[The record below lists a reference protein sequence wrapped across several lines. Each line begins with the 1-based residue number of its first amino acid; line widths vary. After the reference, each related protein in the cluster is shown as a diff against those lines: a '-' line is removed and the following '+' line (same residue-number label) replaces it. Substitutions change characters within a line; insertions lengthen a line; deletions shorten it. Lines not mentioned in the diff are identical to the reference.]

1 MRRDV
6 QYLYRADA
14 VSVYNAFLK
23 AASNEPFGRSCSEDP
38 HSTISFGINFSM
50 KYNMNGG
57 SCIIKFFPID
67 GGTLVNMRF
76 VIAQAMGARYEKYA
90 EDLTSYVNSILNT
103 TPSSASFD
111 PEMLEQKA
119 QAASSIRQE
128 PTPAEDAKTEESV
141 PLKPATPNTEKPTP
155 PAAPAFCSNCGNR
168 LSVGDSFCGM
178 CGTRIVALKRFCTNC
193 GKQATATDIFCGNC
207 GKKL

>member
-6 QYLYRADA
+6 QYLYPADT

-23 AASNEPFGRSCSEDP
+23 AASNEPFGRSCSEEP
-38 HSTISFGINFSM
+38 HSAISFGINFSM

-57 SCIIKFFPID
+57 SCIIKFFPTE

-76 VIAQAMGARYEKYA
+76 IIAQALGARHEKYA
-90 EDLTSYVNSILNT
+90 EDLISYVNPILNT

-111 PEMLEQKA
+111 PENLEQKV
-119 QAASSIRQE
+119 QAASSVRQE
-128 PTPAEDAKTEESV
+128 PAPAEDAKAEESV
-141 PLKPATPNTEKPTP
+141 PTPPADFNSAAPTP

-168 LSVGDSFCGM
+168 LGIGDSFCGM
-178 CGTRIVALKRFCTNC
+178 CGTRVVSLRRFCTNC